1 MRRMEMVMPH
11 DATVEAV
18 GDAAEGYWSKQRAAK
33 YLGVA
38 PHSLDYLVRTRQLA
52 FFLIAGKRRFR
63 KKDLDEYAQQ
73 QYSAAA
79 VSTESG

>member
-1 MRRMEMVMPH
+1 MVMPD
-11 DATVEAV
+11 DATVEAI
-18 GDAAEGYWSKQRAAK
+18 GNAAEGYWPKPRAAE

-52 FFLIAGKRRFR
+52 FFLIAGKRRFLR
-63 KKDLDEYAQQ
+63 KDLDAYAQQ
-73 QYSAAA
+73 QYSAVA